1 MLLIDGKHPQR
12 SRQSRPTGG
21 SRVPGLPHERSL
33 LVWDGVSGR
42 SAAQSLYGRRSGGY
56 AGNISSLGYR
66 SLSLLVVALVSVLVA
81 AQEPS
86 FGR

>member
-21 SRVPGLPHERSL
+21 SRA
-33 LVWDGVSGR
+33 SGR
-42 SAAQSLYGRRSGGY
+42 SAAQSLDGRRSGGY
-56 AGNISSLGYR
+56 AGDISSQGYR
-66 SLSLLVVALVSVLVA
+66 SLSLAFVALVSVLVA